1 MLTSR
6 SENTLIFLTV
16 FAAFAFLVYW
26 GLSNARNRV
35 MITLGTWLERRVSNQ
50 VLAANVST
58 ALGGRSPSIQP
69 LRDLATI
76 RTFLSGPSVFPIL
89 DAPWTPLFLVVIFI
103 LHPILGWFG
112 LAGAIVLFALAL
124 ARSCNPKDTSACWP
138 RERCCP

>member
-1 MLTSR
+1 MLAPSHQRKTNALTEALRRCRGGLASVVLFSLAINLLMLTAPLYMLQVFDRVLTSR

-35 MITLGTWLERRVSNQ
+35 MITLGTWLERRVSNE
-50 VLAANVST
+50 VLAANVSA

-76 RTFLSGPSVFPIL
+76 RTFLSGPYV
-89 DAPWTPLFLVVIFI
+89 
-103 LHPILGWFG
+103 
-112 LAGAIVLFALAL
+112 
-124 ARSCNPKDTSACWP
+124 
-138 RERCCP
+138 